1 MYSRARQR
9 SRLMSDTIKIGKVTI
24 PRTAALA
31 PMAGVADRAYRLMCK
46 RYGAAYVVSEMVSAK
61 GICYSD
67 RKTAELCTVT
77 DEERPMAVQ
86 LFGSEPDFMADA
98 VKIVLEYRPDIIDI
112 NMGCPVPKVVGTGA
126 GSALMKDVK
135 LAASITEAAVR
146 AAGDTP
152 VTVKIRSGWNA
163 DGINA
168 PEMAKALE
176 GAGAA
181 AIAVHGRTRDMF
193 YSGESDSG
201 VIRAVKGA
209 VSIPV
214 IGNGDVTD
222 GASCRAMYEE
232 TGCDLVMIG
241 RGSYGNPFIFRETEA
256 ALKGEEYI
264 PPTLE
269 EKMRVMLEHI
279 RFIIELSGKCEE
291 LAMHEARKHA
301 AWYMNGYYG
310 SAKFRGRCYQLSSY
324 AEAEALAAEFIEL
337 QKSREINNA

>member
-1 MYSRARQR
+1 MN
-9 SRLMSDTIKIGKVTI
+9 DTLKIGNVEI
-24 PRTAALA
+24 ARTAALA

-46 RYGAAYVVSEMVSAK
+46 KYGAAYVVSEMVSAK

-77 DEERPMAVQ
+77 DEERPMAIQ
-86 LFGSEPDFMADA
+86 LFGSEPEFMAEA

-126 GSALMKDVK
+126 GSALMKDIK
-135 LAASITEAAVR
+135 LAAAVTEAAVK

-152 VTVKIRSGWNA
+152 VTVKIRSGWSRES
-163 DGINA
+163 INA
-168 PEMAKALE
+168 TYLAWALE
-176 GAGAA
+176 ASGAA
-181 AIAVHGRTRDMF
+181 AITVHGRTRDMF
-193 YSGESDSG
+193 YSGQSDNS
-201 VIRAVKGA
+201 VIKAVKSA

-214 IGNGDVTD
+214 VGNGDVTD
-222 GASCRAMYEE
+222 FKTCREMYEQ

-241 RGSYGNPFIFRETEA
+241 RGSYGNPFLFREIEA
-256 ALKGEEYI
+256 GLSGTAYK
-264 PPTLE
+264 PPSLE
-269 EKMRVMLEHI
+269 EKMQVMLEHI
-279 RFIIELSGKCEE
+279 RLILELSEKCEE

-324 AEAEALAAEFIEL
+324 AEAEALAQEFIEL
-337 QKSREINNA
+337 QRSREINLV

>member
-1 MYSRARQR
+1 MT
-9 SRLMSDTIKIGKVTI
+9 DTLKIGNVTI
-24 PRTAALA
+24 ERTAALA

-46 RYGAAYVVSEMVSAK
+46 KYGAAYVVSEMVSAK

-77 DEERPMAVQ
+77 DGERPMAVQ
-86 LFGSEPDFMADA
+86 LFGSEPDFMAEA
-98 VKIVLEYRPDIIDI
+98 VKIVLDYKPDIIDI

-135 LAASITEAAVR
+135 LAAAVAEAAVK

-152 VTVKIRSGWNA
+152 VTVKIRSGWSA
-163 DGINA
+163 ESINA

-176 GAGAA
+176 AAGAA
-181 AIAVHGRTRDMF
+181 AIAIHGRTRDMF
-193 YSGESDSG
+193 YSGASDTDI
-201 VIRAVKGA
+201 VRAVKEA
-209 VSIPV
+209 VSVPV
-214 IGNGDVTD
+214 IGNGDITD
-222 GASCRAMYEE
+222 FRTCSEMYER

-241 RGSYGNPFIFRETEA
+241 RGSYGNPFIFREIASQLRGEA
-256 ALKGEEYI
+256 YV

-279 RFIIELSGKCEE
+279 RLILELSEKCEE

-324 AEAEALAAEFIEL
+324 AEAEALADEFIEL
-337 QKSREINNA
+337 QRQHEINKV

>member
-1 MYSRARQR
+1 MT
-9 SRLMSDTIKIGKVTI
+9 DTLKIGNVTI
-24 PRTAALA
+24 ERTAALA

-46 RYGAAYVVSEMVSAK
+46 KYGAAYVVSEMVSAK

-77 DEERPMAVQ
+77 DGERPMAVQ
-86 LFGSEPDFMADA
+86 LFGSEPDFMAEA
-98 VKIVLEYRPDIIDI
+98 VKIVLDYKPDIIDI

-135 LAASITEAAVR
+135 LAAAVAEAAVK

-152 VTVKIRSGWNA
+152 VTVKIRSGWSA
-163 DGINA
+163 ESINA

-176 GAGAA
+176 AAGAA
-181 AIAVHGRTRDMF
+181 AIAIHGRTRDMF
-193 YSGESDSG
+193 YSGASDTKI
-201 VIRAVKGA
+201 VRAVKEA
-209 VSIPV
+209 VSVPV
-214 IGNGDVTD
+214 IGNGDITD
-222 GASCRAMYEE
+222 FRTCSEMYER

-241 RGSYGNPFIFRETEA
+241 RGSYGNPFIFCEIASQLRGEA
-256 ALKGEEYI
+256 YV

-279 RFIIELSGKCEE
+279 RLILELSEKCEE

-324 AEAEALAAEFIEL
+324 AEAEALADEFIEL
-337 QKSREINNA
+337 QRQREINKV

>member
-1 MYSRARQR
+1 
-9 SRLMSDTIKIGKVTI
+9 MSESIKIGNVQIAK
-24 PRTAALA
+24 TAALA
-31 PMAGVADRAYRLMCK
+31 PMASVADRAYRLMCK
-46 RYGAAYVVSEMVSAK
+46 KYGAAYVVSEMVSAK

-77 DEERPMAVQ
+77 DEERPMAIQ
-86 LFGSEPDFMADA
+86 LFGSEPDFMAEA
-98 VKIVLEYRPDIIDI
+98 VKIVLEYHPDIIDM

-135 LAASITEAAVR
+135 LAADITEAAVK

-163 DGINA
+163 DSLNA
-168 PEMAKALE
+168 PEMARALE
-176 GAGAA
+176 AAGAA

-193 YSGESDSG
+193 YSGESDIN
-201 VIRAVKGA
+201 VIKAVKQA
-209 VSIPV
+209 VKIPV

-222 GASCRAMYEE
+222 FDSCINMYEQ

-241 RGSYGNPFIFRETEA
+241 RGSYGNPFVFREISA
-256 ALKGEEYI
+256 RMNGESYT

-269 EKMRVMLEHI
+269 EKMQVMLEHI
-279 RFIIELSGKCEE
+279 RLILQLSEKCEE

-324 AEAEALAAEFIEL
+324 AEAESLADEFVQL
-337 QKSREINNA
+337 QKSREINKM

>member
-1 MYSRARQR
+1 
-9 SRLMSDTIKIGKVTI
+9 MSDTINIGKVSI
-24 PRTAALA
+24 ARTAALA
-31 PMAGVADRAYRLMCK
+31 PMAGVADRAYRLMYK
-46 RYGAAYVVSEMVSAK
+46 KYGAAYVVSEMVSAK

-86 LFGSEPDFMADA
+86 LFGSEPDFMGEA
-98 VKIVLEYRPDIIDI
+98 VKIVLEYCPDIIDI

-126 GSALMKDVK
+126 GSALMKDIS
-135 LAASITEAAVR
+135 LAAAVTEAAVK

-152 VTVKIRSGWNA
+152 VTVKIRSGWSS
-163 DGINA
+163 DTINA

-176 GAGAA
+176 AAGAA

-193 YSGESDSG
+193 YSGQSD
-201 VIRAVKGA
+201 INIIKAVKEA
-209 VSIPV
+209 VSVPV

-222 GASCRAMYEE
+222 GASCAEMYRQ
-232 TGCDLVMIG
+232 TGCDLVMVG

-256 ALKGEEYI
+256 LLRGEDYE
-264 PPTLE
+264 PPKLR
-269 EKMRVMLEHI
+269 EKMNVMLEHI
-279 RFIIELSGKCEE
+279 RLILELSEKCEE

-324 AEAEALAAEFIEL
+324 AEAEALAEEFIQL
-337 QKSREINNA
+337 QESREINRL